1 MDTKQ
6 KNTSLAL
13 IAMSFLTLASSAVSP
28 ALASMEQAY
37 PDIPATLISMLTTLP
52 SLLAVPMTLLCGAI
66 AGKYVSYRALA
77 IGGLLCNFIS
87 GVAPAFTQNFYLL
100 LVWRGLFGCGTG
112 ILSPLI
118 MPMMMATFQGQ
129 RVYRQASYN
138 AIATNIGAV
147 VFQMLGGIVCTAMGW
162 KAMFMIYFLIL
173 PVLLV
178 VAKIMPEPARQE
190 KSKDAP
196 PVTLGLLKPSFKWCL
211 LYFIHMVLFYV
222 CVTETSGVVM
232 ESGFGTSTVS
242 AVLLSLTTLMGVVGS
257 YLYKSV
263 RYRGTGFLGMS
274 YLSLAAGY
282 YVMAASGNV
291 FVMAVGM
298 ILVGIGFGINMPA
311 AQVYVGQSVPGYA
324 RNVAASI
331 LAVCGHIGGFLSK
344 FILAWIT
351 GLLGLEGG
359 RNAFLVCVVGYL
371 ALAALMGFLAL
382 FKRGRSNVE
391 GVDEGH

>member
-6 KNTSLAL
+6 KNISFAL
-13 IAMSFLTLASSAVSP
+13 IAISFLTLASSAVSP
-28 ALASMEQAY
+28 ALASMGQAY
-37 PDIPATLISMLTTLP
+37 PDVPATLISLLTTLP
-52 SLLAVPMTLLCGAI
+52 SLLAVPMTLLCGQI
-66 AGKYVSYRALA
+66 AGKYVSYRALV
-77 IGGLLCNFIS
+77 IGGLLCNLIS

-118 MPMMMATFQGQ
+118 MPMMMATFEGQ

-147 VFQMLGGIVCTAMGW
+147 VFQMLGGVVCAAMGW

-173 PVLLV
+173 PVLLL
-178 VAKIMPEPARQE
+178 VAKIMPEPPRQE
-190 KSKDAP
+190 KSKDSP
-196 PVTLGLLKPSFKWCL
+196 PVTFSLLKPSFKWCV
-211 LYFIHMVLFYV
+211 LYFTHMVLFYV
-222 CVTETSGVVM
+222 SVTEISGVVM

-242 AVLLSLTTLMGVVGS
+242 AVLLSLTTLVGVAGS

-263 RYRGTGFLGMS
+263 NHRGTGFLGLS

-282 YVMAASGNV
+282 YVMAISGNV
-291 FVMAVGM
+291 FVMAVGA
-298 ILVGIGFGINMPA
+298 ILIGIGFGINMPA

-331 LAVCGHIGGFLSK
+331 LAVCGNIGGFLSK
-344 FILAWIT
+344 FILAGIT
-351 GLLGLEGG
+351 GFLGLEGG

-371 ALAALMGFLAL
+371 VLAFLMGLLAL
-382 FKRGRSNVE
+382 LKRGKSDVKGMDKRC
-391 GVDEGH
+391 